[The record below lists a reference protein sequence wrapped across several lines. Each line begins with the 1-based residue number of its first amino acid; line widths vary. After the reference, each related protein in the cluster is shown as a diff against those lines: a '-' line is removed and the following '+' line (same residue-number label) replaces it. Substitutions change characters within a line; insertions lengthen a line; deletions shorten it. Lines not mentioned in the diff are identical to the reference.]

1 MTSEQLDGLILSTS
15 SRQWQKVAMVIARVS
30 RDERFSQGDADDQLT
45 LIAGRI
51 ERLVAEG
58 QLVAQ
63 GNISN
68 WRHSEIRLNT

>member
-1 MTSEQLDGLILSTS
+1 MTTEKLDELILSIAS
-15 SRQWQKVAMVIARVS
+15 PHWQKVAMVIARVS
-30 RDERFSQGDADDQLT
+30 RDEQGSSGDAEDQLT
-45 LIAGRI
+45 LIADRI

-68 WRHSEIRLNT
+68 WRHSEIRLNA